1 MELCQIPLFQ
11 MLAFCKI
18 STEVKLSCHFN
29 YFLEVVTPF
38 FEYPEL
44 CSYSSALYKIMTL
57 KKKFALALFVSC
69 TFCQVNNRCFCFFVV
84 ICQTNLKEVCK
95 PEYRFSCKMC
105 CSYPD

>member
-1 MELCQIPLFQ
+1 

-57 KKKFALALFVSC
+57 KKKKNLLWPFLSLARSARLITGVFAFL
-69 TFCQVNNRCFCFFVV
+69 
-84 ICQTNLKEVCK
+84 
-95 PEYRFSCKMC
+95 
-105 CSYPD
+105 